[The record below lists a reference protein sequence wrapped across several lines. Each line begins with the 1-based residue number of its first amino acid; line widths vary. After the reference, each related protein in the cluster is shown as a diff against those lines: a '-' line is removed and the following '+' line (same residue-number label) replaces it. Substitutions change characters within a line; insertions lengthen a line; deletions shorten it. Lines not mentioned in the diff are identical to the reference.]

1 MRRMEVAFTDYSRFA
16 IALVVIVDPLAAIPL
31 FLQLTDGFTLRERER
46 TARVTALAVFGVL
59 AGAALAGDSIL
70 GAFGTSLPAFRVG
83 GGIVLLLMA
92 ISMLTAEPDRTRHTP
107 EEDLASRD
115 KASVAV
121 VPLGVPLLAGPG
133 AISAVILQM
142 DGGAGAVHRGLV
154 LGTIALL
161 AAACWLSLRHA
172 ERIGRVVGPIGMN
185 VVIRLFG
192 LVLAAIGVE
201 FIVAG
206 LKQLFPALA

>member
-1 MRRMEVAFTDYSRFA
+1 MEVAWPEYSRFA
-16 IALVVIVDPLAAIPL
+16 IALVAIVDPLAAIPL
-31 FLQLTDGFTLRERER
+31 FLQLTGGFSVRERKR

-59 AGAALAGDSIL
+59 AGAGIAGEAIL

-92 ISMLTAEPDRTRHTP
+92 LSMLTAEPDRTRHTP

-142 DGGAGAVHRGLV
+142 NSGTGVLHGGLV

-161 AAACWLSLRHA
+161 ALACWLALRNA
-172 ERIGRVVGPIGMN
+172 ERIGRWVGPIGMN

-192 LVLAAIGVE
+192 LVLAAIGVD
-201 FIVAG
+201 FIAAG
-206 LKQLFPALA
+206 VKEIFPGLA

>member
-1 MRRMEVAFTDYSRFA
+1 MEVVWPEYSRFA
-16 IALVVIVDPLAAIPL
+16 IALVAIVDPLAAIPL
-31 FLQLTDGFTLRERER
+31 FLQLTGGFSVRERKR

-59 AGAALAGDSIL
+59 AGAGIAGEAIL

-92 ISMLTAEPDRTRHTP
+92 LSMLTAEPDRTRHTP

-142 DGGAGAVHRGLV
+142 NSGTGVLHGGLV

-161 AAACWLSLRHA
+161 ALACWLALRNA
-172 ERIGRVVGPIGMN
+172 ERIGRWVGPIGMN

-192 LVLAAIGVE
+192 LVLAAIGVD
-201 FIVAG
+201 FIAAG
-206 LKQLFPALA
+206 VKEIFPGLA

>member
-1 MRRMEVAFTDYSRFA
+1 MEPVWTDYSRFA
-16 IALVVIVDPLAAIPL
+16 IALVAIVDPLAAIPL
-31 FLQLTDGFTLRERER
+31 FLQLTDGFTLRERKR

-59 AGAALAGDSIL
+59 AGAALAGEAIL

-92 ISMLTAEPDRTRHTP
+92 LSMLTAEPDRTRHTP
-107 EEDLASRD
+107 EEDLASRA

-142 DGGAGAVHRGLV
+142 NSGRGALHGGLV

-161 AAACWLSLRHA
+161 ALACWLALRHA
-172 ERIGRVVGPIGMN
+172 ERIGRLVGPIGMN
-185 VVIRLFG
+185 IVIRLFG

-201 FIVAG
+201 FIATGVKEMFPG
-206 LKQLFPALA
+206 LS

>member
-1 MRRMEVAFTDYSRFA
+1 MDFSWTEQARFA
-16 IALVVIVDPLAAIPL
+16 VALIAIVDPLAAIPL
-31 FLQLTDGFTLRERER
+31 FLGLTSGFSVAERKK

-59 AGAALAGDSIL
+59 AGAALAGEAIL

-83 GGIVLLLMA
+83 GGVVLLLMA
-92 ISMLTAEPDRTRHTP
+92 VSMLNAEPDRTRHTP
-107 EEDLASRD
+107 EEDLASTT
-115 KASVAV
+115 KESVAV

-142 DGGAGAVHRGLV
+142 NSGDGPAHVALV
-154 LGTIALL
+154 LGVIALL
-161 AAACWLSLRHA
+161 ALACWLALRNA
-172 ERIGRVVGPIGMN
+172 ERIGRLVGPIGMN

-201 FIVAG
+201 FIAAG
-206 LKQLFPALA
+206 IKELFPGLA

>member
-1 MRRMEVAFTDYSRFA
+1 MEVAWTDYTRFA
-16 IALVVIVDPLAAIPL
+16 IALVAIVDPIAAIPL
-31 FLQLTDGFTLRERER
+31 FLQLTDGFSPRERKR

-59 AGAALAGDSIL
+59 AGAALAGETIL

-92 ISMLTAEPDRTRHTP
+92 LSMLTAEPDRTRHTP

-142 DGGAGAVHRGLV
+142 NGRGGAVHRALV
-154 LGTIALL
+154 LAVIALL
-161 AAACWLSLRHA
+161 AAACWLALRHA
-172 ERIGRVVGPIGMN
+172 ERIGRLVGPIGMN

-201 FIVAG
+201 FIALG
-206 LKQLFPALA
+206 LKELFPALA

>member
-1 MRRMEVAFTDYSRFA
+1 MEIDGPAYARFA
-16 IALVVIVDPLAAIPL
+16 IALVAIVDPLAAVPL
-31 FLQLTDGFTLRERER
+31 FLQLTDGFSAPERKR

-59 AGAALAGDSIL
+59 AGAALLGETIL
-70 GAFGTSLPAFRVG
+70 RAFGTSLPAFRVG

-92 ISMLTAEPDRTRHTP
+92 LSMLTAEPDRTRHTP
-107 EEDLASRD
+107 EEDLASRE

-142 DGGAGAVHRGLV
+142 NSGAGVVHGALV

-161 AAACWLSLRHA
+161 AALCWLSLRHA
-172 ERIGRVVGPIGMN
+172 EHIGRWIGPIGMN

-192 LVLAAIGVE
+192 LLLAAIGVE
-201 FIVAG
+201 FIAAG
-206 LKQLFPALA
+206 VKEMFPALI

>member
-1 MRRMEVAFTDYSRFA
+1 MDAVWTDYTRFA
-16 IALVVIVDPLAAIPL
+16 IALIAIVDPLAAIPL
-31 FLQLTDGFTLRERER
+31 FLRLTDGFTPRERAR

-59 AGAALAGDSIL
+59 AGAALAGEAIL

-107 EEDLASRD
+107 EEDLASKD

-133 AISAVILQM
+133 AISAVILEM
-142 DGGAGAVHRGLV
+142 NGGAGPIHRGFV
-154 LGTIALL
+154 LAVIALL
-161 AAACWLSLRHA
+161 AVACWLALRNA
-172 ERIGRVVGPIGMN
+172 ARLGRLIGPIGMN

-201 FIVAG
+201 FIAAG
-206 LKQLFPALA
+206 VKQLFPALA

>member
-1 MRRMEVAFTDYSRFA
+1 MEVAWPEYSRFA
-16 IALVVIVDPLAAIPL
+16 IALVAIVDPLAAIPL
-31 FLQLTDGFTLRERER
+31 FLQLTDGFSVRERKR

-59 AGAALAGDSIL
+59 AGAAIAGEAIL

-92 ISMLTAEPDRTRHTP
+92 LSMLTAEPDRTRHTP

-142 DGGAGAVHRGLV
+142 NGGVGALHAGLV
-154 LGTIALL
+154 LGTVALL
-161 AAACWLSLRHA
+161 ALACWLALRNA
-172 ERIGRVVGPIGMN
+172 ERIGRLVGPIGMN

-192 LVLAAIGVE
+192 LVLAAIGVD
-201 FIVAG
+201 FIAAG
-206 LKQLFPALA
+206 VKEIFPGLA

>member
-1 MRRMEVAFTDYSRFA
+1 MEAAWTDYTRFA
-16 IALVVIVDPLAAIPL
+16 IALVAIVDPLAAIPL
-31 FLQLTDGFTLRERER
+31 FLDLTDGFTPGERKR

-59 AGAALAGDSIL
+59 SGAALAGEAIL
-70 GAFGTSLPAFRVG
+70 GAFGTSLAAFRVG

-92 ISMLTAEPDRTRHTP
+92 VSMLTAEPDRTRHTP

-142 DGGAGAVHRGLV
+142 NGGSGFLHAALV

-161 AAACWLSLRHA
+161 ASACWLALRNA
-172 ERIGRVVGPIGMN
+172 ERLGRLIGPIGTN

-192 LVLAAIGVE
+192 LVLAAIGVD
-201 FIVAG
+201 FIAAG
-206 LKQLFPALA
+206 AKEIFPGLA

>member
-1 MRRMEVAFTDYSRFA
+1 MEVAWPEYSRFA
-16 IALVVIVDPLAAIPL
+16 VALVAIVDPLAAIPL
-31 FLQLTDGFTLRERER
+31 FLQLTDGFSVRERKR

-59 AGAALAGDSIL
+59 AGAAIAGEAIL

-92 ISMLTAEPDRTRHTP
+92 VSMLTAEPDRTRHTP

-142 DGGAGAVHRGLV
+142 NGGAGALHAGLV
-154 LGTIALL
+154 LGTVALL
-161 AAACWLSLRHA
+161 ALACWLALRHA
-172 ERIGRVVGPIGMN
+172 ERIGRLVGPIGMN

-192 LVLAAIGVE
+192 LVLAAIGVD
-201 FIVAG
+201 FIAAG
-206 LKQLFPALA
+206 VKEIFPGLA

>member
-1 MRRMEVAFTDYSRFA
+1 MEVAWPECSRFA
-16 IALVVIVDPLAAIPL
+16 IALVAIVDPLAAIPL
-31 FLQLTDGFTLRERER
+31 FLQLTDGFSVRERKR

-59 AGAALAGDSIL
+59 AGAGIAGEAIL

-92 ISMLTAEPDRTRHTP
+92 LSMLTAEPDRTRHTP

-142 DGGAGAVHRGLV
+142 NSGRGVLHGGLV

-161 AAACWLSLRHA
+161 ALACWLALRNA
-172 ERIGRVVGPIGMN
+172 ERIGRWVGPIGMN

-192 LVLAAIGVE
+192 LVLAAIGVD
-201 FIVAG
+201 FIAAG
-206 LKQLFPALA
+206 VKEIFPGLA

>member
-1 MRRMEVAFTDYSRFA
+1 MDVSWTEHARFA
-16 IALVVIVDPLAAIPL
+16 VALIAIIDPLAATPL
-31 FLQLTDGFTLRERER
+31 FLQLTDGFSATERKK

-59 AGAALAGDSIL
+59 AGAALAGEAIL

-83 GGIVLLLMA
+83 GGVVLLLMA
-92 ISMLTAEPDRTRHTP
+92 VSMLNAEPDRTRHTP
-107 EEDLASRD
+107 EENLASAT
-115 KASVAV
+115 KESVAV

-142 DGGAGAVHRGLV
+142 NSGEGPAHGALV
-154 LGTIALL
+154 LGVIALL
-161 AAACWLSLRHA
+161 AIACWLALRNA
-172 ERIGRVVGPIGMN
+172 ERIGQLIGPIGTN

-201 FIVAG
+201 FIAAG
-206 LKQLFPALA
+206 LKELFPNLA

>member
-1 MRRMEVAFTDYSRFA
+1 MEVAWTDYTRFA
-16 IALVVIVDPLAAIPL
+16 IALVAIVDPIAAIPL
-31 FLQLTDGFTLRERER
+31 FLQLTDGFTAREQAR

-59 AGAALAGDSIL
+59 AGAALAGDAIL

-92 ISMLTAEPDRTRHTP
+92 LSMLTAEPDRTRHTP
-107 EEDLASRD
+107 EEDLASKE

-142 DGGAGAVHRGLV
+142 NDGASAVHRVLV
-154 LGTIALL
+154 LGVIALL
-161 AAACWLSLRHA
+161 AASCWLALRNA
-172 ERIGRVVGPIGMN
+172 ARIGRIVGPIGMN
-185 VVIRLFG
+185 VVVRLFG

-201 FIVAG
+201 FIAAG
-206 LKQLFPALA
+206 VKQLFPALAQ

>member
-1 MRRMEVAFTDYSRFA
+1 MEISWPEVSRFA
-16 IALVVIVDPLAAIPL
+16 IALLAIVDPLAAIPL
-31 FLQLTDGFTLRERER
+31 FLRLTDGYTTRERKR

-59 AGAALAGDSIL
+59 AGAAIAGETIL
-70 GAFGTSLPAFRVG
+70 GAFGASLPAFRVG

-107 EEDLASRD
+107 EEDLVSTT
-115 KASVAV
+115 KEGIAV

-142 DGGAGAVHRGLV
+142 DTGAGVLHGGLV
-154 LGTIALL
+154 LGVIALL
-161 AAACWLSLRHA
+161 SALCWLALRNA
-172 ERIGRVVGPIGMN
+172 ERIGKLVGPIGMN

-192 LVLAAIGVE
+192 LILSAIAIE

-206 LKQLFPALA
+206 VKDLFPALA

>member
-1 MRRMEVAFTDYSRFA
+1 MEVAFADYSRFA
-16 IALVVIVDPLAAIPL
+16 IALVAIVDPLAAIPL
-31 FLQLTDGFTLRERER
+31 FLQLTDGFTPRERKR

-59 AGAALAGDSIL
+59 AGAALAGESIL
-70 GAFGTSLPAFRVG
+70 SAFGTSLPAFRVG

-92 ISMLTAEPDRTRHTP
+92 LSMLTAEPDRTRHTP

-142 DGGAGAVHRGLV
+142 NGGTGAAHRGLV
-154 LGTIALL
+154 LGVIALL
-161 AAACWLSLRHA
+161 AAACWLALRHA
-172 ERIGRVVGPIGMN
+172 ERIGRFVGPIGMN

-192 LVLAAIGVE
+192 LVLAAIGVD

-206 LKQLFPALA
+206 VKELFPTLA

>member
-1 MRRMEVAFTDYSRFA
+1 
-16 IALVVIVDPLAAIPL
+16 
-31 FLQLTDGFTLRERER
+31 
-46 TARVTALAVFGVL
+46 
-59 AGAALAGDSIL
+59 
-70 GAFGTSLPAFRVG
+70 
-83 GGIVLLLMA
+83 
-92 ISMLTAEPDRTRHTP
+92 AEPDRTRHTP

-142 DGGAGAVHRGLV
+142 NGRGGAVHRALV
-154 LGTIALL
+154 LAVIALL
-161 AAACWLSLRHA
+161 AAACWLALRHA
-172 ERIGRVVGPIGMN
+172 ERIGRLVGPIGMN

-201 FIVAG
+201 FIALG
-206 LKQLFPALA
+206 LKELFPALA

>member
-1 MRRMEVAFTDYSRFA
+1 MEIAWTDYTRFA
-16 IALVVIVDPLAAIPL
+16 IALVAIVDPLAAIPL
-31 FLQLTDGFTLRERER
+31 FLQLTDGFSPRERKR

-59 AGAALAGDSIL
+59 AGAALAGESIL
-70 GAFGTSLPAFRVG
+70 SAFGTSLPAFRVG

-92 ISMLTAEPDRTRHTP
+92 LSMLTAEPDRTRHTP

-142 DGGAGAVHRGLV
+142 NAGSGAVHRGLV
-154 LGTIALL
+154 LGVIGLL
-161 AAACWLSLRHA
+161 AAACWVALRHA
-172 ERIGRVVGPIGMN
+172 QRIGRLVGPIGMN
-185 VVIRLFG
+185 IVIRLFG

-201 FIVAG
+201 FIVVG
-206 LKQLFPALA
+206 VKELFPGLA

>member
-1 MRRMEVAFTDYSRFA
+1 MEVAWPEYSRFA
-16 IALVVIVDPLAAIPL
+16 VALVAIVDPLAAIPL
-31 FLQLTDGFTLRERER
+31 FLQLTDGFSVRERKR

-59 AGAALAGDSIL
+59 AGAAIAGEAIL

-92 ISMLTAEPDRTRHTP
+92 VSMLTAEPDRTRHTP

-142 DGGAGAVHRGLV
+142 NGGAGALHAGLV
-154 LGTIALL
+154 LGTVALL
-161 AAACWLSLRHA
+161 ALACWLALRHA
-172 ERIGRVVGPIGMN
+172 ERIGRLVGPIGMN

-201 FIVAG
+201 FIAAG
-206 LKQLFPALA
+206 VKQIFPGLA

>member
-1 MRRMEVAFTDYSRFA
+1 MEVAWPEYSRFA
-16 IALVVIVDPLAAIPL
+16 IALVAIVDPLAAIPL
-31 FLQLTDGFTLRERER
+31 FLQLTDGFSVRERKR

-59 AGAALAGDSIL
+59 AGAGIAGEAIL

-92 ISMLTAEPDRTRHTP
+92 LSMLTAEPDRTRHTP

-142 DGGAGAVHRGLV
+142 NSGRGVLHGGLV

-161 AAACWLSLRHA
+161 ALACWLALRNA
-172 ERIGRVVGPIGMN
+172 ERIGRWVGPIGMN

-192 LVLAAIGVE
+192 LVLAAIGVD
-201 FIVAG
+201 FIAAG
-206 LKQLFPALA
+206 VKELFPGLA

>member
-1 MRRMEVAFTDYSRFA
+1 MELAWTEYSRFA
-16 IALVVIVDPLAAIPL
+16 IALIVIVDPLAALPL
-31 FLQLTDGFTLRERER
+31 FLQLTEGFTPRERKR
-46 TARVTALAVFGVL
+46 TARVTALAVAGVL
-59 AGAALAGDSIL
+59 AAAALAGESLL
-70 GAFGTSLPAFRVG
+70 GVFGTSLAAFRIG

-92 ISMLTAEPDRTRHTP
+92 LSMLTAEPDRTRHTP
-107 EEDLASRD
+107 EEDLASRE

-142 DGGAGAVHRGLV
+142 NSGAGVAHAALV

-161 AAACWLSLRHA
+161 AALCWLALRHA
-172 ERIGRVVGPIGMN
+172 ERVGRWIGPIGMN

-192 LVLAAIGVE
+192 LLLAAIGVE
-201 FIVAG
+201 FIAAG
-206 LKQLFPALA
+206 VKEMFPALT

>member
-1 MRRMEVAFTDYSRFA
+1 MEVAWPEYSRFA
-16 IALVVIVDPLAAIPL
+16 IALVAIVDPLAAIPL
-31 FLQLTDGFTLRERER
+31 FLQLTGGFSVRERKR

-59 AGAALAGDSIL
+59 AGAGIAGEAIL

-92 ISMLTAEPDRTRHTP
+92 LSMLTAEPDRTRHTP

-142 DGGAGAVHRGLV
+142 NSGTGVLHGGLV
-154 LGTIALL
+154 LATIALL
-161 AAACWLSLRHA
+161 ALACWLALRNA
-172 ERIGRVVGPIGMN
+172 ERIGRLVGPIGMN

-192 LVLAAIGVE
+192 LVLAAIGVD
-201 FIVAG
+201 FIAAG
-206 LKQLFPALA
+206 VKEIFPGLA

>member
-1 MRRMEVAFTDYSRFA
+1 MDVAWPEYTRFT
-16 IALVVIVDPLAAIPL
+16 IALLAIVDPLAAIPL
-31 FLQLTDGFTLRERER
+31 FLQLTDGYTTRERKR

-59 AGAALAGDSIL
+59 AGAALAGEAIL
-70 GAFGTSLPAFRVG
+70 GAFGTSLAAFRVG

-133 AISAVILQM
+133 AISAVILQAN
-142 DGGAGAVHRGLV
+142 GGAGPLHRGLV
-154 LGTIALL
+154 LAVIGLL
-161 AAACWLSLRHA
+161 AVACWLALRNA
-172 ERIGRVVGPIGMN
+172 ERIG
-185 VVIRLFG
+185 
-192 LVLAAIGVE
+192 
-201 FIVAG
+201 
-206 LKQLFPALA
+206 

>member
-1 MRRMEVAFTDYSRFA
+1 MDAGWTDYARFA
-16 IALVVIVDPLAAIPL
+16 IALIAIVDPLAAIPL
-31 FLQLTDGFTLRERER
+31 FLQLTGGFTQRERGR

-59 AGAALAGDSIL
+59 AGAALAGEAIL
-70 GAFGTSLPAFRVG
+70 RAFGTSLPAFRVG

-107 EEDLASRD
+107 EEDLASQD

-133 AISAVILQM
+133 AISAVILEM
-142 DGGAGAVHRGLV
+142 DLGSGAVHRGFV
-154 LGTIALL
+154 LAVIALL
-161 AAACWLSLRHA
+161 ALACWLVLHNA
-172 ERIGRVVGPIGMN
+172 ERLGRVIGPIGMN
-185 VVIRLFG
+185 IVIRLFG

-201 FIVAG
+201 FIAAG
-206 LKQLFPALA
+206 VKQLFPALA

>member
-1 MRRMEVAFTDYSRFA
+1 MEVVWPEYSRFA
-16 IALVVIVDPLAAIPL
+16 IALVAIVDPLAAIPL
-31 FLQLTDGFTLRERER
+31 FLQLTDGFSVRERKR
-46 TARVTALAVFGVL
+46 TARVTSLAVFGVL
-59 AGAALAGDSIL
+59 AGAAIAGEAIL

-92 ISMLTAEPDRTRHTP
+92 LSMLTAEPDRTRHTP

-142 DGGAGAVHRGLV
+142 NSGKGALHGGLV

-161 AAACWLSLRHA
+161 ALACWLALRNA
-172 ERIGRVVGPIGMN
+172 EHIGRWVGPIGMN

-192 LVLAAIGVE
+192 LVLAAIGVD
-201 FIVAG
+201 FIAAG
-206 LKQLFPALA
+206 VKEIFPGLA

>member
-1 MRRMEVAFTDYSRFA
+1 MEIAWTDYTRFA
-16 IALVVIVDPLAAIPL
+16 IALVAIVDPLAAIPL
-31 FLQLTDGFTLRERER
+31 FLQLTDGFSPRERKR

-59 AGAALAGDSIL
+59 AGAALAGESIL
-70 GAFGTSLPAFRVG
+70 SAFGTSLPAFRVG

-92 ISMLTAEPDRTRHTP
+92 LSMLTAEPDRTRHTP

-142 DGGAGAVHRGLV
+142 NAGSGAVHRGLV
-154 LGTIALL
+154 LGVIGLL
-161 AAACWLSLRHA
+161 AAACWVALRHA
-172 ERIGRVVGPIGMN
+172 QRIGRLVGPIGMN
-185 VVIRLFG
+185 IVIRLFG

-206 LKQLFPALA
+206 VKELFPGLA

>member
-1 MRRMEVAFTDYSRFA
+1 MESAWTEYTRFA
-16 IALVVIVDPLAAIPL
+16 IALLAIVDPLAAIPL
-31 FLQLTDGFTLRERER
+31 FLELTKSYSAEERQR

-59 AGAALAGDSIL
+59 AGAAVAGEAIL

-92 ISMLTAEPDRTRHTP
+92 ISMLSARPDRTRHAP
-107 EEDLASRD
+107 EEDVAAAA
-115 KASVAV
+115 KASAAV

-133 AISAVILQM
+133 AISAVILEKNS
-142 DGGAGAVHRGLV
+142 GRGMLHASLV
-154 LGTIALL
+154 LAVIALL
-161 AAACWLSLRHA
+161 AIVCWLALRHA
-172 ERIGRVVGPIGMN
+172 ERIRRWVGPVGTN

-201 FIVAG
+201 FIAAG
-206 LKQLFPALA
+206 IKQMFPGLG